1 MPRLLASQYAHI
13 LFRLTEK
20 KEGEALDVVIR
31 VFADYLQ
38 KEGALSKIQDIKIA
52 FEAICERAE
61 GKKRLLVSTAR
72 PLAHAAQKAIAEA
85 FGVGAHI
92 TETTNPKMLGG
103 IIIQDQY
110 TVIDASIRGQL
121 DRFSHRIQ

>member
-20 KEGEALDVVIR
+20 KQGDALDLAIR
-31 VFADYLQ
+31 VFAEYVK
-38 KEGALSKIQDIKIA
+38 KEGALSKIQDIKAA
-52 FEAICERAE
+52 FEVICERAE

-72 PLAHAAQKAIAEA
+72 PLVPAAQKAIAEA
-85 FGVGAHI
+85 FGAGTHI
-92 TETTNPKMLGG
+92 TETTNPEMLGG
-103 IIIQDQY
+103 IIIQDHY

-121 DRFSHRIQ
+121 DRFSHHIQ